1 MFEDGCESCKF
12 CQIVRG
18 EVRSHIVFE
27 DGVTFAFLD
36 HRPLFAGHCLLGLGL
51 VHHFGGAGTK
61 DLDFDSGILLLITKE
76 HYETLS
82 DLPAAV
88 VPALFSNVQLVA
100 RSVEEGLAADGS
112 FVAINNRVS
121 QSVPHLH
128 VHVVPRRKKDGL
140 KGFFWPRQKY
150 ENEEAIL
157 KVQETLRS
165 TITRIKGA
173 PLDQI

>member
-36 HRPLFAGHCLLGLGL
+36 HRPLFAGHCLL
-51 VHHFGGAGTK
+51 
-61 DLDFDSGILLLITKE
+61 IPKE

-100 RSVEEGLAADGS
+100 RSVEEGLSADGS